1 VKHGDLST
9 VTMNGN
15 PIWPRVLLDGSQD
28 HDGDGVA
35 DASMSCSD
43 PIDCVTKC
51 KLLERTARHGAGAP
65 PTCALCDQY

>member
-43 PIDCVTKC
+43 PI
-51 KLLERTARHGAGAP
+51 GA
-65 PTCALCDQY
+65 L

>member
-43 PIDCVTKC
+43 PIGT
-51 KLLERTARHGAGAP
+51 LQTPQPPSPTTAT
-65 PTCALCDQY
+65 PTAHSCPAQIA

>member
-1 VKHGDLST
+1 LGRHSLTLPNLAQVKHGDLST

-43 PIDCVTKC
+43 PI
-51 KLLERTARHGAGAP
+51 GA
-65 PTCALCDQY
+65 L